1 MQTINFGIDLGTTNS
16 LIARFTGSQA
26 EVFKNPVGLKETL
39 PSCVAFRKERI
50 WVGDKAREW
59 LLKDPLN
66 VFSSFKRKMGTS
78 ETFSIPSR
86 QETISPIDLSALVLK
101 ELKNFIHT
109 GEVPESVVI
118 TIPASF
124 DTVQSNATKQAGL
137 DAGFREVVLLQEPIA
152 ASLAYFNKH
161 TLEKESGKWLVYDL
175 GGGTFDV
182 ALIGIED
189 NEMRVLDH
197 QGNNYLG
204 GVDFDHSLVMEVLVP
219 ELIRQTGQMDIAS
232 QLLTH
237 KARYEKLYYV
247 LLLKAEEAK
256 KELTTRFSTE
266 VEVTFE
272 TDEGDELDLLIPVD
286 REQFNAVI
294 RERIDDTVGMLETI
308 MSRNNLSTDAISE
321 IILIGGSTYIPYVRT
336 TLAQRTGLPVNTD
349 ADPTTAVAVGAAYFA
364 GSTPV
369 RQPAQPKPE
378 QTDSVP
384 AIQIQTGYNKTTRDL
399 EEYISASA
407 DGVIDGLFYR
417 IIRTDGG
424 FDTTL
429 RPLTARFGEFVG
441 LLPNRVNT
449 FTISVYDGYNNPVSV
464 LAEPISITHG
474 LFSLYGQPLPE
485 DICIEVDDLM
495 NNATRCELIFS
506 RNSVLPLTKTI
517 YREMSRTIRKGS
529 DESLIINLLEGDATQ
544 HPSTNKNIGVI
555 EVRATDL
562 PADLVKGSDVELKI
576 DMSESRDVSV
586 SLHLSMTDQQI
597 DEVFSPTQRY
607 VSLTKLRDEIQEL
620 RGQLDVDL
628 QKALQNEEYETAAQL
643 QELVDRARKL
653 HEQARQAQPDTLTD
667 EKYQLDEA
675 KRKLARQLY
684 TTGPVSNRVI
694 RTKERYYDLMESLQN
709 WFHTLQEIPPKQR
722 EEIQQ
727 LKANEPE
734 AMRGNNYFRVEGQ
747 YAHCRRV
754 YHNTVLYTPTLLVYF
769 FHIYAGLSPQ
779 EFTDYQRAQAEIK
792 RGEKALDRQNY
803 DELRGVFLNL
813 LGLTKNAEVI
823 ETRIKGTGLG

>member
-16 LIARFTGSQA
+16 LIARFTGVQA

-59 LLKDPLN
+59 LQKDPLN

-78 ETFSIPSR
+78 ETYSVPSR

-101 ELKNFIHT
+101 ELKNFVHT
-109 GEVPESVVI
+109 GDIPEQVVI

-152 ASLAYFNKH
+152 ASLAYFNKY
-161 TLEKESGKWLVYDL
+161 TTEKESGKWLVYDL

-182 ALIGIED
+182 ALIGIEN

-219 ELIRQTGQMDIAS
+219 EIIRQTGFMDLAN

-256 KELTTRFSTE
+256 KELTTRLSTE

-272 TDEGDELDLLIPVD
+272 TDEGDELDLLITVE

-294 RERIDDTVGMLETI
+294 GGRIDDTIDMLETI

-321 IILIGGSTYIPYVRT
+321 IVLIGGSTYIPYVRAI
-336 TLAQRTGLPVNTD
+336 LAERTSLPVNTD
-349 ADPTTAVAVGAAYFA
+349 ADPTTAVAIGAAYFA
-364 GSTPV
+364 GNTPA
-369 RQPAQPKPE
+369 RQAARSESGP
-378 QTDSVP
+378 TDSVS
-384 AIQIQTGYNKTTRDL
+384 AIQIQTGYNKTTKDL
-399 EEYISASA
+399 EEYISASVSGM
-407 DGVIDGLFYR
+407 DEGLFYR
-417 IIRTDGG
+417 ITRTDGG

-429 RPLTARFGEFVG
+429 RPLTSRFGEFVG

-449 FTISVYDGYNNPVSV
+449 FTISVYDGYNNPVPV
-464 LAEPISITHG
+464 RVEPITITHG

-517 YREMSRTIRKGS
+517 YREISRTIRKNS

-562 PADLVKGSDVELKI
+562 PADLIKGSDVELKI

-607 VSLTKLRDEIQEL
+607 VSLSKLRDEIQEL
-620 RGQLDVDL
+620 RGQLDSDL

-643 QELVDRARKL
+643 QELTDRARSL
-653 HEQARQAQPDTLTD
+653 YEQARQIQPDTLTD

-709 WFHTLQEIPPKQR
+709 WAETLQELPSKQR
-722 EEIQQ
+722 EEIRQ

-747 YAHCRRV
+747 YAQCRRI
-754 YHNTVLYTPTLLVYF
+754 YHNTVLYTPTLLAYF
-769 FHIYAGLSPQ
+769 FHIYAGLLPH

-813 LGLTKNAEVI
+813 LGLARNTEVI
-823 ETRIKGTGLG
+823 ETKIKGTGLS

>member
-16 LIARFTGSQA
+16 LIARFTGAQA
-26 EVFKNPVGLKETL
+26 EVFKNPIGLKETL
-39 PSCVAFRKERI
+39 PSCVAFRKERVL
-50 WVGDKAREW
+50 VGDKAREW

-78 ETFSIPSR
+78 ETYSIPSR
-86 QETISPIDLSALVLK
+86 QETIMPIELSALVLK

-109 GEVPESVVI
+109 GDIPESVVI

-137 DAGFREVVLLQEPIA
+137 EAGFREVVLLQEPIA

-161 TLEKESGKWLVYDL
+161 TTEKESGKWLVYDL

-182 ALIGIED
+182 ALIGIEN

-204 GVDFDHSLVMEVLVP
+204 GVDFDHSLVMDVLVP
-219 ELIRQTGQMDIAS
+219 EIIRQTGQTDLAS

-237 KARYEKLYYV
+237 NARYEKLYYV

-256 KELTTRFSTE
+256 KELTTQLSTE
-266 VEVTFE
+266 FEVTFE
-272 TDEGDELDLLIPVD
+272 TAEGDELDLLIPVG
-286 REQFNAVI
+286 REQLNAVI
-294 RERIDDTVGMLETI
+294 HDRIDDTITMLETI
-308 MSRNNLSTDAISE
+308 MSRNNLHTDDISE
-321 IILIGGSTYIPYVRT
+321 IVLIGGSTYIPYVRT
-336 TLAQRTGLPVNTD
+336 TLAERTGLPVNTD

-364 GSTPV
+364 GNTPARQKTRTKVEST
-369 RQPAQPKPE
+369 
-378 QTDSVP
+378 DLLP
-384 AIQIQTGYNKTTRDL
+384 AIQIQTGYNKTTKDL

-407 DGVIDGLFYR
+407 TVASEGLFYR

-424 FDTTL
+424 FDTSL

-449 FTISVYDGYNNPVSV
+449 FTISVYDSYNNPVPV
-464 LAEPISITHG
+464 QVEPVTITHG

-485 DICIEVDDLM
+485 DICIEVDDLL

-517 YREMSRTIRKGS
+517 YREISRTIRKGS

-562 PADLVKGSDVELKI
+562 PADLIKGSDVELKI

-607 VSLTKLRDEIQEL
+607 VSLVKLRDEIQEL
-620 RGQLDVDL
+620 RGQLDFDL

-653 HEQARQAQPDTLTD
+653 HEQARQVQPDTLTD

-684 TTGPVSNRVI
+684 TSGPVSNRVI
-694 RTKERYYDLMESLQN
+694 RTKERYYDLMGSLQN
-709 WFHTLQEIPPKQR
+709 WADTLQDLSPKQR
-722 EEIQQ
+722 DEIQQ
-727 LKANEPE
+727 LKANESE

-747 YAHCRRV
+747 YARCRRV
-754 YHNTVLYTPTLLVYF
+754 YHNTVLYTPTLLVSF
-769 FHIYAGLSPQ
+769 FHIYAGLSLH

-813 LGLTKNAEVI
+813 LGLTKNSEVV
-823 ETRIKGTGLG
+823 ETKIKGTGLG